1 MIVVK
6 LVVVLNLK
14 KILGAFCRHCHCTVK
29 ECNMVE
35 IVRNGFK
42 FTRDMNETIE
52 LYNLITGNLDDVDIK
67 LIEKNSHRRQG
78 LY

>member
-1 MIVVK
+1 
-6 LVVVLNLK
+6 
-14 KILGAFCRHCHCTVK
+14 
-29 ECNMVE
+29 MVE
-35 IVRNGFK
+35 FVRNGFK